1 MYCTSLYS
9 YFKNL
14 CCAIKILLF
23 HIWLFLILYNSQS
36 VICTHDFPFQD
47 SESPPENLFKG
58 SILDSITDT
67 MPNWKSTFL
76 RLKQRFLRYRFVCMC
91 VCVCETLCDPMDCSL
106 SRLLCLWDF
115 PGKKTGVGCHFLF
128 QRILPTQGLNWH
140 LLHRQMDSLS
150 LSHLVSPPWSII
162 S

>member
-76 RLKQRFLRYRFVCMC
+76 RLKQRFLRYRFVCVC
-91 VCVCETLCDPMDCSL
+91 VCVCVSVRLFVTPWTVASPGSSVYGISQARKLEWVAIFF
-106 SRLLCLWDF
+106 SRGSYQPRDW
-115 PGKKTGVGCHFLF
+115 TGISCIG
-128 QRILPTQGLNWH
+128 RWILYHWATW
-140 LLHRQMDSLS
+140 
-150 LSHLVSPPWSII
+150 
-162 S
+162 